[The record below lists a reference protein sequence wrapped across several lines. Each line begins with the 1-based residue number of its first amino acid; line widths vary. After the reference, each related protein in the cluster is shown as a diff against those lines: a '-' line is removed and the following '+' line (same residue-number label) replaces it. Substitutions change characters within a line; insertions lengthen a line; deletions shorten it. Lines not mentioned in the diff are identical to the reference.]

1 MARSNPDT
9 SLLGP
14 LGGPAPH
21 ADARTHAND
30 HSHAHSHAASHAHP
44 AHADCCGAD
53 HAPAVAPAPGPVA
66 ANTFRI
72 ASMDCSVEE
81 SEIRRA
87 VEPIAGIRGLHFRLA
102 ERTLRID
109 GADEA
114 LPLALAAIRKA
125 GFTPE
130 ALSAGGAADASADKP
145 ADVHDHAPGSA
156 NGYRR
161 FAAALGLALVA
172 EGLSYFA
179 PETLAWKALGMAIA
193 AAAIGLAGLETY
205 AKGLKALAH
214 GRLNINALMTV
225 AVSGAFV
232 IGQWP
237 EAAMVMALYAIAELI
252 EAGAVDRA
260 RNAIK
265 GLIDLAPQD
274 ADIRQPDGSWQRLAA
289 ADIPLDAI
297 ARVRPGE
304 RVALDGVVVRGISS
318 IDQAPVT
325 GESIPVDKG
334 PGDPV
339 FAGTINQAGEIEFRV
354 TAGADDS
361 TLARIIHAVEQA
373 QGTRAPTQRFVD
385 RFAAIYTPSVFALA
399 LAVALLPPLVLGW
412 PWLAALYKALV
423 LLVIACPC
431 ALVIS
436 TPVSVV
442 SGLAAAARRGILIKG
457 GSYLEDARRLKA
469 VAFDKT
475 GTLTEGKPTLV
486 AVKRW
491 GAVDEAGFGG
501 LARSL
506 AARSDHPVSKAIAA
520 GLPQDASDVDDFRA
534 LPGRGVEGRIDGRRL
549 VLGNHRLIGERG
561 QSDAALEAELASHQS
576 QGRSVTLLAGEEG
589 VLALFAV
596 ADTLKPQAR
605 EAVTELKKLG
615 VTPVMLSG
623 DNEATAQAVAREAG
637 IGDARGGL
645 LPQDKLGAIDELRQ
659 RYGPTAMAG
668 DGINDAPALARADI
682 GFAMGGAG
690 TDTAMEAADVVIMN
704 DDLGRIAETIRLSRR
719 THAVLWQN
727 IGLALSIKA
736 VFFALAV
743 FGSATMWMAVFAD
756 MGASLLVVGNGLRLL
771 RRTSR

>member
-9 SLLGP
+9 SILGP
-14 LGGPAPH
+14 LGGGHGAHAPH
-21 ADARTHAND
+21 TPHAQHEMETH
-30 HSHAHSHAASHAHP
+30 

-53 HAPAVAPAPGPVA
+53 HAPAVALAPGPVA

-130 ALSAGGAADASADKP
+130 PLSADGADAPAAKADD
-145 ADVHDHAPGSA
+145 AHDHAPTSST
-156 NGYRR
+156 GYRR

-172 EGLSYFA
+172 EGVSYFA
-179 PETLAWKALGMAIA
+179 PETLAWKAVGMAIA

-205 AKGLKALAH
+205 AKGLKALGH

-225 AVSGAFV
+225 AVTGAFV

-265 GLIDLAPQD
+265 GLIDLAPPD
-274 ADIRQPDGSWQRLAA
+274 ADVRQPDGSWLRLAA

-361 TLARIIHAVEQA
+361 TLARIIHAVEEA

-399 LAVALLPPLVLGW
+399 LAVALLPPLFFGW

-469 VAFDKT
+469 VALDKT

-486 AVKRW
+486 AMKRW
-491 GAVDEAGFGG
+491 GAVDEATLGG

-520 GLPQDASDVDDFRA
+520 GIAQAAQAALEVDDFKA

-549 VLGNHRLIGERG
+549 VLGNHRLIAERG
-561 QSDAALEAELASHQS
+561 QSDAALEAELAIHQS
-576 QGRSVTLLAGEEG
+576 QGRSVTLLSGEEG

-605 EAVTELKKLG
+605 EAVAELKKLG

-637 IGDARGGL
+637 IDDARGSL
-645 LPQDKLGAIDELRQ
+645 LPEDKLGAIAELRQ

-727 IGLALSIKA
+727 IALALSIKA

-771 RRTSR
+771 RRP